1 MERKNTIKKNKEG
14 YGYTYTD
21 ITAINNYCMENGITY
36 YQEVETCEINGKDYI
51 ITYLTENEETKRY
64 RGCEIVQATLQGIK
78 NPVQEYGSSLTY
90 CRRYSLLMALGL
102 ATEDND
108 AQDLTISTINTKED
122 ALKMTINFGKYN
134 GKTLNDI
141 QDDESYLEYLFTNSK
156 DESTSDKIFAK
167 IIENSYPEAYKCALK
182 IKEYI
187 ENTYN
192 YEVNEEIANL
202 NIIDVDFLFA
212 VRPVS
217 ANLELL
223 HPNAIVEKLIDF
235 LKPEYEKE
243 NVKLNVALCPE
254 DTKLLLDEKL
264 FREVIVN
271 LSQNAIHAVN
281 EKNNSEQDKI
291 IEITSVIRDDK
302 YVLSITDNGCG
313 IPEDKLNKIFEPYYT
328 TKATGTGLGLTTV
341 YKIVKEFSGDISVK
355 SIAGEG
361 TSFIISIPVPQ
372 LNKKLLAYNES
383 DNT

>member
-141 QDDESYLEYLFTNSK
+141 QDDKSYLEWLFANSK
-156 DESTSDKIFAK
+156 DENMVKAVSLITGWETKTDDQMKEAVKLLTTIKDLMNAKNIFSEEL
-167 IIENSYPEAYKCALK
+167 IETFGKKSNEM
-182 IKEYI
+182 
-187 ENTYN
+187 T
-192 YEVNEEIANL
+192 NEE
-202 NIIDVDFLFA
+202 
-212 VRPVS
+212 
-217 ANLELL
+217 
-223 HPNAIVEKLIDF
+223 
-235 LKPEYEKE
+235 LK
-243 NVKLNVALCPE
+243 
-254 DTKLLLDEKL
+254 
-264 FREVIVN
+264 EVIKW
-271 LSQNAIHAVN
+271 LES
-281 EKNNSEQDKI
+281 
-291 IEITSVIRDDK
+291 
-302 YVLSITDNGCG
+302 Y
-313 IPEDKLNKIFEPYYT
+313 DKL
-328 TKATGTGLGLTTV
+328 
-341 YKIVKEFSGDISVK
+341 
-355 SIAGEG
+355 GE
-361 TSFIISIPVPQ
+361 
-372 LNKKLLAYNES
+372 K
-383 DNT
+383 